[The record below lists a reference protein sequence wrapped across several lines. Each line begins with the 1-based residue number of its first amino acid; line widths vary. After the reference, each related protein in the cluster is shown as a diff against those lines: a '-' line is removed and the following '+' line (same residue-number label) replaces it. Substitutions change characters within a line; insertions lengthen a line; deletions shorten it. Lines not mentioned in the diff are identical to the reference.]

1 MSAPKTSSPHFLG
14 IDLGSSYTKFVVLGG
29 TDEVVYRSVVPT
41 LSRRRTAFDEQWN
54 LIHER
59 YRIAGVCSTGY
70 GRKSIESAI
79 QKTELVCA
87 AAGVNLEHPVAKCIL
102 DIGGEDIKIVE
113 SNERGGVVHF
123 FMNDKCSAGT
133 GTFITEI
140 AARAELDIAEMSD
153 LARKSTSPRVMNSF
167 CTVFAK
173 SEILGWK
180 FAGTPI
186 EEIARGIYLSVVDRI
201 CKLPLKRDL
210 PLFICGGV
218 IAYHPYLGELLAGA
232 IGTQVQMVAEPQF
245 SVATGAAALARESHA
260 AESGD
265 SQARERSKH
274 IPGGV

>member
-1 MSAPKTSSPHFLG
+1 MNNVTSKAPHYLG
-14 IDLGSSYTKFVVLGG
+14 IDLGSSYTKFVVIDGAG
-29 TDEVVYRSVVPT
+29 TVCYRMVIPT
-41 LSRRRTAFDEQWN
+41 LSRRRTEFEHQWQ

-59 YRIAGVCSTGY
+59 FAVANVCSTGY
-70 GRKSIESAI
+70 GRKSVEAAI

-87 AAGVNLEHPVAKCIL
+87 AAGVSLLHPVRKCIL

-113 SNERGGVVHF
+113 CTESGGVVYF

-140 AARAELDIAEMSD
+140 AERAELEISEMSD
-153 LARKSTSPRVMNSF
+153 LARSSSSERVMNSF

-180 FAGTPI
+180 FAGAPI

-201 CKLPLKRDL
+201 CKLPLKREL

-218 IAYHPYLGELLAGA
+218 IAYHPYLGELLTEA
-232 IGTQVQMVAEPQF
+232 IGAKVEVVAHPQYA
-245 SVATGAAALARESHA
+245 VATGAAAIALQSAGTSTDA
-260 AESGD
+260 GD
-265 SQARERSKH
+265 SIRPRNET
-274 IPGGV
+274 

>member
-1 MSAPKTSSPHFLG
+1 MNVPVSTSPHYLG
-14 IDLGSSYTKFVVLGG
+14 IDLGSSYTKFVVIDGAG
-29 TDEVVYRSVVPT
+29 SVAYRSVVPT
-41 LSRRRTAFDEQWN
+41 LSRRRTEFEQQWN
-54 LIHER
+54 KI
-59 YRIAGVCSTGY
+59 YGQFRIKRVCSTGY
-70 GRKSIESAI
+70 GRKSVNADA

-87 AAGVNLEHPVAKCIL
+87 SAGVSLSHPVHKCIL

-113 SNERGGVVHF
+113 SNEHGGVVHF

-140 AARAELDIAEMSD
+140 AERAELDISEMSD

-201 CKLPLKRDL
+201 CKMPLKREL

-218 IAYHPYLGELLAGA
+218 IAYHPYLGELLARA
-232 IGTQVQMVAEPQF
+232 IGKNVQVVAEPQF
-245 SVATGAAALARESHA
+245 SVATGAAVLARDA
-260 AESGD
+260 GD
-265 SQARERSKH
+265 DKSPISQTIERARD